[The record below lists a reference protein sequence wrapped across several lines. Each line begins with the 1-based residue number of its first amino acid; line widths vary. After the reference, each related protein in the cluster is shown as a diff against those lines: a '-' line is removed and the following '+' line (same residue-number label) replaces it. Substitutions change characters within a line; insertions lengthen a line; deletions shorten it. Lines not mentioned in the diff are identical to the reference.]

1 MAGRETVPSG
11 VTRADWLCPP
21 MPARRS
27 IVARR
32 SSSFV
37 LTFKGVTVMA
47 GIL

>member
-1 MAGRETVPSG
+1 MPGREMVPSG
-11 VTRADWLCPP
+11 VTRTAWLCPP

-37 LTFKGVTVMA
+37 LTFNGVTVI
-47 GIL
+47 GGTL